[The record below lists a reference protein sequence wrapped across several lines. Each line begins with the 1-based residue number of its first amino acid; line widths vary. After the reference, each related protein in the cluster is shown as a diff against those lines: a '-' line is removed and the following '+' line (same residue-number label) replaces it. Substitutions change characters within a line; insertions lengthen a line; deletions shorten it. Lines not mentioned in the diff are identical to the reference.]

1 MPRHLFL
8 YAITFLVALLPVRVH
23 AQDQPQ
29 ATGPAADAATLFQRN
44 CSGCHGPNREGTGL
58 GPPLS
63 PSSYRYGGT
72 RGDIERIIRRG
83 IPSQGMPAFGQALG
97 EAEISALADFLPT
110 RATRTGEEEEAP
122 PEPRPSDPAPGVVDT
137 LDYAIRAEVFLD
149 GLEAVWSMAFIDART
164 ALLTERAGRLR
175 LVRDGVLDP
184 RPVAGTPRVHSSSH
198 RWNQG
203 GLLDIAVDP
212 DHARNGWIYLSYSHP
227 LNPDA
232 PDEEIRAMTRIVRG
246 RIRDH
251 AWVDEQV
258 VFEADASTYD
268 TNAWHYSGRL
278 LFDAEGYLLMPVGD
292 RGTPERARDPSDPA
306 GKMHRMRGDG
316 TPAGHPFALEG
327 VLPTVYSIGHRNAQG
342 MALDPGTGRIWATEH
357 GPRGGDE
364 MNSITA
370 GGDDGWQWVFCC
382 KKKTEYEIPPH
393 TRAEGVEQPRHY
405 WRPSIATAGLAFYR
419 GDEFPLWN
427 GKLLLGTL
435 GRRELHLLTLNG
447 DRVLHD
453 EVVFRSRGRI
463 YEPVV
468 GPDGAIYLC
477 TDDPGQVIR
486 LTAAAQRRQ

>member
-1 MPRHLFL
+1 MPRHRLL
-8 YAITFLVALLPVRVH
+8 YAIAVLAALLPAGVAR
-23 AQDQPQ
+23 AQDAPQ
-29 ATGPAADAATLFQRN
+29 APGQAPDAAALFQRN
-44 CSGCHGPNREGTGL
+44 CSGCHGPHREGTRL

-63 PSSYRYGGT
+63 PATYRYGGT
-72 RGDIERIIRRG
+72 RSDIERIIRRG
-83 IPSQGMPAFGQALG
+83 IPSQGMPAFGQTLT
-97 EAEISALADFLPT
+97 EAEINALADFLPT
-110 RATRTGEEEEAP
+110 RATRPEEEGP
-122 PEPRPSDPAPGVVDT
+122 PQPRPSDPVPGVVDT
-137 LDYAIRAEVFLD
+137 LDYAVRAEVFVD
-149 GLEAVWSMAFIDART
+149 GLVAAWSMVFIDRDT
-164 ALLTERAGRLR
+164 ALVTERVGRLR
-175 LVRDGVLDP
+175 VVRNGVLDP
-184 RPVAGTPRVHSSSH
+184 RPISGTPVVHSSSH

-203 GLLDIAVDP
+203 GLLDLALDL

-227 LNPDA
+227 LNPGA
-232 PDEEIRAMTRIVRG
+232 PDEEVRAMTRVVRG

-258 VFEADASTYD
+258 VFQADESSYD

-278 LFDAEGYLLMPVGD
+278 LFDPEGYLILPVGD
-292 RGTPERARDPSDPA
+292 RGTPERARDPADPA

-316 TPAGHPFALEG
+316 TPAGHPFAMQG
-327 VLPTVYSIGHRNAQG
+327 TLPTIYSIGHRNAQG
-342 MALDPGTGRIWATEH
+342 LALDPDTGRIWATEH

-364 MNSITA
+364 LNVIRA
-370 GGDDGWQWVFCC
+370 GGDYGWPVVTYGINYDGN
-382 KKKTEYEIPPH
+382 EITPH

-435 GRRELHLLTLNG
+435 GRRELHLLTLDG

-453 EVVFRSRGRI
+453 EVVFRSPGRI

-477 TDDPGQVIR
+477 TDDPGQIIR
-486 LTAAAQRRQ
+486 LTAAAQRRI